1 MTPEDKLQSVFMNV
15 IQRILPQTLIREN
28 IKVENDTLYI
38 GKEKLALPPKIH
50 IFGSGKAATTMTEA
64 VCRLMLGRIAGGV
77 VISNMPSAPI
87 HGIEVI
93 ESSHPLPTQKSIVAG
108 NTLFERM
115 SGLAEN
121 DFFIYL
127 LSGGTSALVE
137 KLPPSV
143 SLEQMQSITQQLLQK
158 GADIT
163 QLNSVRKQMS
173 ALKGGNLAQA
183 ITAQGIVVVISDV
196 IGDDLAVIGSG
207 PLYQKSCLQDAQC
220 ILDSYHIDYHLPQSV
235 PVSPKKALPHFII
248 GNNSIALQYARD
260 EWQKYGIEAHIMTA
274 QMHGEAKE
282 VAKCIVS
289 IAKEVREKHRP
300 FSPPTCLIF
309 GGETTV
315 NVQGNGRGG
324 RNQELALASLQQLKD
339 CDNIYL
345 LSGGTDGIDGNSD
358 AAGAIVSQ
366 KLYRPLEIKAHL
378 QNNDSYSFF
387 QKYGGL
393 LSPGKTGTNVMD
405 IVMVLIL

>member
-1 MTPEDKLQSVFMNV
+1 MTPEDKLQNVFMNV
-15 IQRILPQTLIREN
+15 IQHILPQTLIRKN
-28 IKVENDTLYI
+28 LKIENDTLYI
-38 GKEKLALPPKIH
+38 GEEKLALPPKIH

-64 VCRLMLGRIAGGV
+64 IGKLMPGRIAGGV
-77 VISNMPSAPI
+77 VVSNMPCPPL
-87 HGIEVI
+87 HGVEVI
-93 ESSHPLPTQKSIVAG
+93 ASSHPLPTQKSIDAG
-108 NTLFERM
+108 NILFERM
-115 SGLAEN
+115 SGLTDN

-137 KLPPSV
+137 KLPPGI

-173 ALKGGNLAQA
+173 AIKGGKLAQA
-183 ITAQGIVVVISDV
+183 TTAQGIVVVISDV
-196 IGDDLAVIGSG
+196 IGDDLSVIGSG
-207 PLYQKSCLQDAQC
+207 PLHQESCLQNAQC
-220 ILDSYHIDYHLPQSV
+220 ILDSYHIDYCLPQSV
-235 PVSPKKALPHFII
+235 PTSPKKALPHFII
-248 GNNSIALQYARD
+248 GNNSIALQHAHD
-260 EWQKYGIEAHIMTA
+260 TWQKYGVEAHIMTT

-282 VAKCIVS
+282 VAKCIVA

-300 FSPPTCLIF
+300 FSPPTCLLF

-339 CDNIYL
+339 CDNIYI
-345 LSGGTDGIDGNSD
+345 LSAGTDGIDGNSD
-358 AAGAIVSQ
+358 AAGAIVSK
-366 KLYRPLEIKAHL
+366 KLYRPLEINAHL
-378 QNNDSYSFF
+378 QNNDSHSFF